1 MPFIYLGSRKILNL
15 LMREDLLK
23 FIEMW
28 LFSRKANLS
37 NQQLSRGHSLR
48 TGKKKG
54 VSSELQ

>member
-1 MPFIYLGSRKILNL
+1 MPFIYLGSPKILNL

-48 TGKKKG
+48 IGKKR
-54 VSSELQ
+54 E